1 MEIYLR
7 HPEMNLPC
15 MEIYLP
21 LSEIFPER
29 PEMTLPDPP
38 IRSPSALALYGAAW
52 RRRARANVARSRAS
66 AIRA

>member
-1 MEIYLR
+1 MEIDLR
-7 HPEMNLPC
+7 HPEMNLLY

-21 LSEIFPER
+21 PSEILPER

-52 RRRARANVARSRAS
+52 RRRARASVVRSRAS